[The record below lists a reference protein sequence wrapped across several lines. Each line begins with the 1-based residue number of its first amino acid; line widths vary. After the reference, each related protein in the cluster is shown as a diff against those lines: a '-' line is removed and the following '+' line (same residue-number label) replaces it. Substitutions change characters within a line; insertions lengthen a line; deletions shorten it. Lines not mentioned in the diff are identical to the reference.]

1 MSALI
6 DTRQRI
12 EDRWIRLTDD
22 QDIEDQSH
30 IIVSLHR
37 LIRDWHQLQLQEIS
51 IAVEIGADAVVEDV
65 LFALPKLEMIVLH
78 FEAFADGRAFS
89 QAKLLRDRYGFS
101 GDIRA
106 RGDVIRDQL
115 AFMQRCGFNQF
126 EIGDDEDSELALLAF
141 NEISLGCQSDLNRI
155 AGKRGFR

>member
-6 DTRQRI
+6 DSRQRI

-22 QDIEDQSH
+22 QPIENQSN

-37 LIRDWHQLQLQEIS
+37 LKRDWRQLQLREIA
-51 IAVEIGADAVVEDV
+51 IAAELEPDAIAEDI
-65 LFALPKLEMIVLH
+65 LFALSDLEMIVLY
-78 FEAFADGRAFS
+78 FEVFADGRAFS
-89 QAKLLRDRYGFS
+89 QAKLLRDRYGFT

-126 EIGDDEDSELALLAF
+126 EIGDDEDFELALLAF
-141 NEISLGCQSDLNRI
+141 NEISLGYQSDLNRFAAKQGI
-155 AGKRGFR
+155 R

>member
-1 MSALI
+1 MSTLI
-6 DTRQRI
+6 DSQQRI
-12 EDRWIRLTDD
+12 EDSWIRLTDD

-37 LIRDWHQLQLQEIS
+37 LKRDWLLLQPQEIS
-51 IAVEIGADAVVEDV
+51 IAVELESDAVAEEI
-65 LFALPKLEMIVLH
+65 LFALPNLEMILLY
-78 FEAFADGRAFS
+78 FEMFADGRAFS
-89 QAKLLRDRYGFS
+89 QARLLRDRYGFT

-115 AFMQRCGFNQF
+115 GFMQRCGFNQF

-141 NEISLGCQSDLNRI
+141 NEISLGYQSDINRL
-155 AGKRGFR
+155 AGKQGLR